1 MRKLA
6 ILLATSAVLA
16 CGSAPAY
23 AAEAEKDGKSDA
35 DQNAPAPND
44 IVITAPRDQE
54 KAREVKKNALNIVEV
69 QSAES
74 IAKYPD
80 FNAAEALSRVPGISL
95 SSDTGEGRFVNIR
108 GIDGNLN
115 GATYGGVVLLNTN
128 PGGTVFGSGRAVEFD
143 TIPTGAIDGFIV
155 TKTGM
160 PNHDAEGLGGS
171 IELTPRSAANVTHP
185 FADGAIGYGYEPEHR
200 HGGPLNLD
208 LAVGGRFG
216 GANKPFSIVL
226 TGSWREDR
234 RGFDDIEEDYVDEP
248 GLTSAAGPAF
258 SAGQVNKAVADYQ
271 LRRYDYH
278 RRRFGYGGEF
288 AYTPNENH
296 QYYLRASVAGY
307 VESVLKNRLTY
318 DKLGEFDDNTKQAD
332 TLSIDPT
339 NPAGYATTTAI
350 TIKGTDEEETHRNQ
364 VYVIGGKDRFG
375 AFTLDYHAAYSK
387 ATFSVGRNYGTTFN
401 GPKNVPFSYDNS
413 NPDFPALAIV
423 GGATDPNNASL
434 YKLAK
439 LSNTKEKAD
448 DHEWSYA
455 ANGALDTHWIGSND
469 RLQFGGQVRLRT
481 KTDTPFNQSF
491 TLAPTT
497 AGALLGSAIT
507 DFYGDRYSNGP
518 QIDEKGIEA
527 LAANS
532 SPSAFTP
539 DLGGYFRA
547 REDIYAGYAMYTL
560 DAGKLGGVVGV
571 RVEHTKATYQS
582 YSFDADGNL
591 LSPDPVTRRRDYTNV
606 FPTVQLRYSL
616 DPTLVIRAT
625 YSTGI
630 GRPGFSQV
638 AAPITI
644 DHDNEIITRGNPD
657 LKPTTGNNFDLS
669 IEKYLPHSGILSLG
683 AFDKEL
689 RNYVAKRTAFG
700 TDPVNFPGVTKVEFD
715 TFENIPTAYA
725 RGVEAAYDQ
734 RFAFLPAPF
743 DGIGVGANVTYVDSQ
758 VELRSGEK
766 RQLPATSKWTW
777 NAAVYYEA
785 HGVQLRLS
793 AQYVGTNLFGI
804 GDTPALDVFQSPRT
818 TLDFTSSI
826 GLTRNVRV
834 YFNAKNLT
842 NEALRIYEGSPDRPI
857 QREFYDGTFEGGIK
871 FKF

>member
-6 ILLATSAVLA
+6 ILLATSAIFG
-16 CGSAPAY
+16 CSCAPAY
-23 AAEAEKDGKSDA
+23 AADADKDGKNGSDQPSA
-35 DQNAPAPND
+35 SAGND
-44 IVITAPRDQE
+44 IVITAPREQE
-54 KAREVKKNALNIVEV
+54 QAREVKKNALNIVEV

-128 PGGTVFGSGRAVEFD
+128 PSGTVFGSGRAVEFD

-171 IELTPRSAANVTHP
+171 IELTPRSAANVARA
-185 FADGAIGYGYEPEHR
+185 FADGAIGYGYEPAHR

-208 LAVGGRFG
+208 LALGGRFG
-216 GANKPFSIVL
+216 GVNKPFSIVL

-234 RGFDDIEEDYVDEP
+234 RGFDDIEEDYVDDP
-248 GLTSAAGPAF
+248 GLSAVAGPAF
-258 SAGQVNKAVADYQ
+258 TPGQIDKAVADYQ

-288 AYTPNENH
+288 EYTPNDQH
-296 QYYLRASVAGY
+296 QYYLRASIAGY

-318 DKLGEFDDNTKQAD
+318 DQLDSAARV
-332 TLSIDPT
+332 DPS
-339 NPAGYATTTAI
+339 NPAGYLTATKMS
-350 TIKGTDEEETHRNQ
+350 IKGTDEEETHRNQ
-364 VYVIGGKDRFG
+364 VYVVGGKDRFG
-375 AFTLDYHAAYSK
+375 AFTIDYRAAYSK
-387 ATFSVGRNYGTTFN
+387 ATFSVGHNYGTTFS

-413 NPDFPALAIV
+413 KPDFPTLAIV
-423 GGATDPNNASL
+423 GGAIDPNDAAL
-434 YKLAK
+434 YKLSK
-439 LSNTKEKAD
+439 LSNAKESAD

-455 ANGALDTHWIGSND
+455 ANGALDTHWLGSND

-481 KTDTPFNQSF
+481 KVDKPFTQSF
-491 TLAPTT
+491 TLAPAA

-507 DFYGDRYSNGP
+507 DYYGNRYTNGP
-518 QIDEKGIEA
+518 QVDQNGIEA
-527 LAANS
+527 LAASS
-532 SPSAFTP
+532 SPSTFTP

-560 DAGKLGGVVGV
+560 DAGKLGGIAGV
-571 RVEHTKATYQS
+571 RVEHTQASYQS

-591 LSPDPVTRRRDYTNV
+591 LSPDPATRKRDYTNV
-606 FPTVQLRYSL
+606 FPTLQLRYSL
-616 DPTLVIRAT
+616 DPSLMIRAT

-644 DHDNEIITRGNPD
+644 DHDNEIVTRGNPD
-657 LKPTTGNNFDLS
+657 LKPTTGNNFDFA
-669 IEKYLPHSGILSLG
+669 IEKYLPSSGILSIG

-689 RNYVAKRTAFG
+689 RNYVVKRTSFG
-700 TDPVNFPGVTKVEFD
+700 TDPVNFPGVTGVEFD
-715 TFENIPTAYA
+715 TYENVSSAYA

-766 RQLPATSKWTW
+766 RRLPATSEWTW

-793 AQYVGTNLFGI
+793 AQYVGSNLFGI

-826 GLTRNVRV
+826 DLTRNVRL

-842 NEALRIYEGSPDRPI
+842 NEPLRIYEGAPNRPI
-857 QREFYDGTFEGGIK
+857 QREFYDATFEGGIK

>member
-1 MRKLA
+1 VKGLTIMKKMA
-6 ILLATSAVLA
+6 ILLAGSAVFA
-16 CGSAPAY
+16 CGCAPAY
-23 AAEAEKDGKSDA
+23 AAGADKDGKDGG
-35 DQNAPAPND
+35 DQTAGPGND
-44 IVITAPRDQE
+44 IVITAPREQQQ
-54 KAREVKKNALNIVEV
+54 AREVKKNAVNIVEV

-128 PGGTVFGSGRAVEFD
+128 PAGTVFGSGRAVEFD

-171 IELTPRSAANVTHP
+171 IELTPRSAANVTRA
-185 FADGAIGYGYEPEHR
+185 FADGAIGYGYEPDHR

-216 GANKPFSIVL
+216 GGNKPFSIVL

-234 RGFDDIEEDYVDEP
+234 RGFDDIEEDYVDDP
-248 GLTSAAGPAF
+248 GLTAAAGPAF
-258 SAGQVNKAVADYQ
+258 SAGQINKAVADYQ

-288 AYTPNENH
+288 AYTPNEQH
-296 QYYLRASVAGY
+296 QYYLRVSIAGY
-307 VESVLKNRLTY
+307 VESALKNRLTY
-318 DKLGEFDDNTKQAD
+318 DKLDSALQTNPTNSAGYLTAT
-332 TLSIDPT
+332 TLS
-339 NPAGYATTTAI
+339 
-350 TIKGTDEEETHRNQ
+350 IKGTDEEETHRNQ

-375 AFTLDYHAAYSK
+375 ALTLDYHAAYSK

-401 GPKNVPFSYDNS
+401 GPKNLPFTFDNS
-413 NPDFPALAIV
+413 NPDFPVLAIV

-434 YKLAK
+434 YKLSK
-439 LSNTKEKAD
+439 LSNAKESAD

-455 ANGALDTHWIGSND
+455 VNGSLDTRWLGSND

-481 KTDTPFNQSF
+481 KLDTPFNQSF
-491 TLAPTT
+491 TLAPAA

-507 DFYGDRYSNGP
+507 DYYGNRYSNGP
-518 QIDEKGIEA
+518 QIDEKGIET

-539 DLGGYFRA
+539 DLGGYFHA

-560 DAGKLGGVVGV
+560 DAGKLGGVAGV
-571 RVEHTKATYQS
+571 RIERTQASYQS

-591 LSPDPVTRRRDYTNV
+591 LSPDPVTRKRNYTNV
-606 FPTVQLRYSL
+606 FPTVQLRYSV
-616 DPTLVIRAT
+616 DPSLVVRAT

-657 LKPTTGNNFDLS
+657 LQPTTGNNFDLS
-669 IEKYLPHSGILSLG
+669 IEKYLPNSGILSLG

-689 RNYVAKRTAFG
+689 RNYVVKRTAFG
-700 TDPVNFPGVTKVEFD
+700 TDPVNFPGVTRVEFD
-715 TFENIPTAYA
+715 TYENVPKAYA
-725 RGVEAAYDQ
+725 RGFEAAYDQ

-743 DGIGVGANVTYVDSQ
+743 DGIGVGANATYVDSQ

-766 RQLPATSKWTW
+766 RRLPATSKWTW
-777 NAAVYYEA
+777 NAALYYEA

-793 AQYVGTNLFGI
+793 AQYVGSNLFGI
-804 GDTPALDVFQSPRT
+804 GDTAALDVFQSPRT
-818 TLDFTSSI
+818 TVDFTSSLD
-826 GLTRNVRV
+826 LTRNVRV

-842 NEALRIYEGSPDRPI
+842 NETLRIYEGAANRPI
-857 QREFYDGTFEGGIK
+857 QREFYDATFEGGIK